1 MHEVGSFV
9 YLAGGTTALRSG
21 PLQRIFRDL
30 DAGTQHM
37 IVSPPVRQTIGREL
51 AGLADGKVWRF
62 LDLVEA

>member
-1 MHEVGSFV
+1 VHDVGSFV

-21 PLQRIFRDL
+21 PVQRIFRDL
-30 DAGTQHM
+30 HAGTQHM

-62 LDLVEA
+62 LDLVDG